1 MARGEAA
8 ASRAVSVHRYDC
20 RDREGVR
27 RISERKSKSAG
38 ADRRLAAETVVLIR
52 AMATAN
58 RTWGAELQKTYS
70 GSGLFLTHRRE
81 SEQEYVLAY
90 KNPELQQ
97 LAPNPRMV
105 KGAST
110 ILTPGYR
117 TRPSGWTRR
126 PSPPDG
132 DAAGSSVG
140 RRSLRVE
147 SHVQDR
153 RAARRRRHSAPDGV
167 HDSCA
172 RRDRRS

>member
-1 MARGEAA
+1 MARGERV
-8 ASRAVSVHRYDC
+8 ASRDVSFHRFDF
-20 RDREGVR
+20 RHREGFR
-27 RISERKSKSAG
+27 RISKRKSKSAG

-58 RTWGAELQKTYS
+58 RTWGADPQKPYS
-70 GSGLFLTHRRE
+70 GSGLLLTHRSE

-117 TRPSGWTRR
+117 TRPCGWNRR
-126 PSPPDG
+126 TSPPDG
-132 DAAGSSVG
+132 DAAVSSVG
-140 RRSLRVE
+140 RRSLPVD
-147 SHVQDR
+147 SHVQDHRPALR
-153 RAARRRRHSAPDGV
+153 RCPSPSPGFHPPRP
-167 HDSCA
+167 
-172 RRDRRS
+172 